1 MIKYFC
7 DLCKEEI
14 NEDEHYVYILP
25 LQIPYE
31 AISAQ
36 GRLLYTYKQLE
47 DREIEVCDV
56 CREKI
61 SQALEKIAKEE
72 N

>member
-14 NEDEHYVYILP
+14 NKDEHYAYILP
-25 LQIPYE
+25 QRVPHVTV
-31 AISAQ
+31 SSQ
-36 GRLLYTYKQLE
+36 GKILFTYDRIE

-61 SQALEKIAKEE
+61 SQALEKITKEE

>member
-7 DLCKEEI
+7 DLCKEEKRQ
-14 NEDEHYVYILP
+14 EQLHVYILP
-25 LQIPYE
+25 QRVPHVTV
-31 AISAQ
+31 SSQ
-36 GRLLYTYKQLE
+36 GKILFTYDRIE

-61 SQALEKIAKEE
+61 SQALEKITKEE

>member
-14 NEDEHYVYILP
+14 NKDEYYTYILP
-25 LQIPYE
+25 QRVPY
-31 AISAQ
+31 ATVSSQ
-36 GRLLYTYKQLE
+36 GKILFTYDRIE

-61 SQALEKIAKEE
+61 CQALEK
-72 N
+72 

>member
-7 DLCKEEI
+7 DLCKEEMRQ
-14 NEDEHYVYILP
+14 EQHYTYILP
-25 LQIPYE
+25 QRVPYVTVSSQRK
-31 AISAQ
+31 I
-36 GRLLYTYKQLE
+36 LFTYDRIE

-61 SQALEKIAKEE
+61 SQALEKITKEE

>member
-7 DLCKEEI
+7 DLCKKEI
-14 NEDEHYVYILP
+14 NKDEHYAYILP
-25 LQIPYE
+25 QRVPYTTV
-31 AISAQ
+31 SSQ
-36 GRLLYTYKQLE
+36 GKILFTYDRIE

-61 SQALEKIAKEE
+61 YQALEKITKKE